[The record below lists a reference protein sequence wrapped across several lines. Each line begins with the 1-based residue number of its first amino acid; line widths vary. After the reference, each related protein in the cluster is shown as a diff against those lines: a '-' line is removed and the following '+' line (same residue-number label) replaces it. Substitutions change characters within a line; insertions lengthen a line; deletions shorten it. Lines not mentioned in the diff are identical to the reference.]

1 MKSKIAIL
9 IIIPMLIL
17 GGGNKLNKEYKDR
30 VHKIEMQK
38 EAEIR
43 RKKIQE
49 EKKKEKKRLENR
61 KKEEKSK
68 AKAEKKR
75 QKEEE
80 KKKAELEKQQQKEQE
95 KKEKKKKEKQ
105 QKKGVNKTKG
115 RKIKCRLTFYTS
127 LACENGGYGNV
138 TASGKRLYDGC
149 VANNALPFGTKVVI
163 DGKTYTV
170 EDRGCSAF
178 NNIYSYDVY
187 VPRRSGES
195 DSAYINRVNNMGKRY
210 VTAYIID

>member
-9 IIIPMLIL
+9 VIIPMLVL
-17 GGGNKLNKEYKDR
+17 GGGNKLNQEYKDK

-38 EAEIR
+38 EADIR
-43 RKKIQE
+43 RKRIQE

-61 KKEEKSK
+61 KKEEKVK
-68 AKAEKKR
+68 TKTEKKR

-80 KKKAELEKQQQKEQE
+80 KKKAELEKQQQK
-95 KKEKKKKEKQ
+95 KKKEKQ
-105 QKKGVNKTKG
+105 QKKTKG

-149 VANNALPFGTKVVI
+149 IANNALPFGTKVVI

>member
-9 IIIPMLIL
+9 VIIPMLVL
-17 GGGNKLNKEYKDR
+17 GGGNKLNQEYKDK

-38 EAEIR
+38 EADIR

-61 KKEEKSK
+61 RKEEKVK

-80 KKKAELEKQQQKEQE
+80 KKKAELEKQQQ
-95 KKEKKKKEKQ
+95 EKQ
-105 QKKGVNKTKG
+105 KKQEVNKTKG

-187 VPRRSGES
+187 IPRRSGES
-195 DSAYINRVNNMGKRY
+195 DSTYINRVNNMGKRY

>member
-1 MKSKIAIL
+1 M
-9 IIIPMLIL
+9 
-17 GGGNKLNKEYKDR
+17 
-30 VHKIEMQK
+30 
-38 EAEIR
+38 
-43 RKKIQE
+43 
-49 EKKKEKKRLENR
+49 
-61 KKEEKSK
+61 
-68 AKAEKKR
+68 
-75 QKEEE
+75 
-80 KKKAELEKQQQKEQE
+80 
-95 KKEKKKKEKQ
+95 
-105 QKKGVNKTKG
+105 
-115 RKIKCRLTFYTS
+115 TFYTS
-127 LACENGGYGNV
+127 LACENGGYGNI

-187 VPRRSGES
+187 IPRGSGES

>member
-9 IIIPMLIL
+9 VIIPMLVL
-17 GGGNKLNKEYKDR
+17 GGGNKLNQEYKDR

-38 EAEIR
+38 EADIR
-43 RKKIQE
+43 RKRIQE

-61 KKEEKSK
+61 KKEEKVK

-75 QKEEE
+75 QKEE
-80 KKKAELEKQQQKEQE
+80 KKQQEKQKN
-95 KKEKKKKEKQ
+95 
-105 QKKGVNKTKG
+105 QKKQEVNKTKG

-149 VANNALPFGTKVVI
+149 VANNVLPFGTKIVI
-163 DGKTYTV
+163 NGNTYTV